1 MSTIDFTDFSYVIYF
16 KSKKLF
22 AKLKLKYKYFCV
34 FSKHDLLNYV
44 WYLTY
49 SVIKHL
55 EAHFT
60 HHFTKS
66 SFHLHILNNTKSI
79 LSLSF
84 VLTCLSSK
92 VQMYIVHRKKGLFI
106 CFYFLVKLY
115 TLDRMCK
122 FLYDFSETFVDNNN
136 RIKFSLYKRK
146 TGVLC

>member
-1 MSTIDFTDFSYVIYF
+1 MSTIDFTDFSYVIYC

-34 FSKHDLLNYV
+34 FPKHDLLNYV
-44 WYLTY
+44 WYLIY

-60 HHFTKS
+60 HNFTKS

-92 VQMYIVHRKKGLFI
+92 VQMYIVHRKKRIIYLFL
-106 CFYFLVKLY
+106 FLGK
-115 TLDRMCK
+115 
-122 FLYDFSETFVDNNN
+122 
-136 RIKFSLYKRK
+136 
-146 TGVLC
+146 GVYIR